1 MMRNDEKCIKMHR
14 NEETHRLGAVPT
26 GMAIALHILYIIPT
40 LQIVA
45 FLPFHS
51 SWRDREASERSLIL
65 GLSNLVETFFTF
77 ASHGLLSYLLVPLI
91 QDCVVLQLAL
101 LFSFV
106 LQNSTENHKTY
117 QDITKQL
124 RG

>member
-1 MMRNDEKCIKMHR
+1 M
-14 NEETHRLGAVPT
+14 
-26 GMAIALHILYIIPT
+26 PT

-91 QDCVVLQLAL
+91 QDCVVLQPKT
-101 LFSFV
+101 V
-106 LQNSTENHKTY
+106 LKTTSQNS
-117 QDITKQL
+117 
-124 RG
+124 